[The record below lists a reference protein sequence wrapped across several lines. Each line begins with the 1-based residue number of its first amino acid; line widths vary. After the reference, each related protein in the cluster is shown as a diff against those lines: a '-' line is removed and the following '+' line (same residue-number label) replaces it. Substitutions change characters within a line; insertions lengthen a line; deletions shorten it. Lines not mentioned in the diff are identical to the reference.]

1 MCQSQVF
8 DSICIQSA
16 FAVTMGLKSSFGR
29 SSIAQYAKGIREAPR
44 GVICN
49 GTLLWS
55 SLLYALGGLAM
66 SEPL

>member
-1 MCQSQVF
+1 
-8 DSICIQSA
+8 
-16 FAVTMGLKSSFGR
+16 MGLKSSFGR